1 MKANSPINPALLK
14 LFQYSL
20 FILHLGLGGL
30 AVRLFCIGGYVVWLG
45 EWAVRAIGSGWLDSA
60 WLVRTVIC
68 KSAERIF
75 PKIFSLKLFSN
86 S

>member
-45 EWAVRAIGSGWLDSA
+45 EWAVQAIGSG
-60 WLVRTVIC
+60 
-68 KSAERIF
+68 
-75 PKIFSLKLFSN
+75 
-86 S
+86 